1 MFRRGGPHDANTGQF
16 MSIAAPLPPAAE
28 TSATVRQILDNN
40 GVVTFFQPILS
51 ARQRSVVG
59 VEALSRGIIGV
70 EALSR
75 GNFAGQAGTG
85 ELIAPIKMFDM
96 AAAEG
101 LTLDLERACRS
112 TALRTFAGLDRP
124 EDMILFLNVTASAL
138 GTETDSVQTLLN
150 ELASLKLGP
159 RNVAIEILESAF
171 DDAGRLRELLESF
184 REQGF
189 LLVLDDVGVGYSNLE
204 RIPLIKPDILK
215 LDRNLVIDIENDY
228 HRQETF
234 KALVQLSRRIGALV
248 VAEGVETERQAIAA
262 LELGADLL
270 QGYFLGRPAPS
281 KSLANTEAAGRVAA
295 LGRRYKSYMI
305 DRINQRKLQH
315 RRFNI
320 ILNEILCELTR
331 CNFEEFDMVL
341 GHIIGG
347 YPKVE
352 CIYVLDES
360 GAQVTTT
367 VCNPNV
373 HHRAKGVMFRP
384 APPGADHSL
393 KEYYYVLLDVEL
405 QKYTTDPYVS
415 LASGNLCRTISTFF
429 RDSRNNKMYILCI
442 DVLCD

>member
-1 MFRRGGPHDANTGQF
+1 
-16 MSIAAPLPPAAE
+16 MSIAAPHPAAAA

-51 ARQRSVVG
+51 ARQRSIVG
-59 VEALSRGIIGV
+59 VEALSRGMIGV

-75 GNFAGQAGTG
+75 GNFAGTTGTG
-85 ELIAPIKMFDM
+85 ELINPVDLFDM

-101 LTLDLERACRS
+101 LTLDLERACRT
-112 TALRTFAGLDRP
+112 TALRTFAQLERP
-124 EDMILFLNVTASAL
+124 DDLILFLNVTASAL
-138 GTETDSVQTLLN
+138 GTEADSLDALLK
-150 ELASLKLGP
+150 EMADLKLSP
-159 RNVAIEILESAF
+159 RNIAIEILESAF
-171 DDAGRLRELLESF
+171 DDAGLLRDLLESF
-184 REQGF
+184 RSQGF

-204 RIPLIKPDILK
+204 RIPLIKPDVLK
-215 LDRNLVIDIENDY
+215 LDRNLVVDIENDY

-234 KALVQLSRRIGALV
+234 KALVQLARRIGALV
-248 VAEGVETERQAIAA
+248 VAEGVETEKQAIAA

-270 QGYFLGRPAPS
+270 QGFFLGRPAPS
-281 KSLANTEAAGRVAA
+281 KILQGQDATARVTA

-320 ILNEILCELTR
+320 VLNEILCELTR
-331 CNFEEFDMVL
+331 CNFEEFDVVL
-341 GHIIGG
+341 GYIIGG

-367 VCNPNV
+367 VCNPKLPP
-373 HHRAKGVMFRP
+373 RAKGVMFRP

-415 LASGNLCRTISTFF
+415 LATGNLCRTISTFF